1 MWIQFCIIIQHYQ
14 PSPHSE
20 VSQMEQRVPSQRSFR
35 LRPAI
40 FPPTDTTP
48 PNIDYRSE
56 SDSDDDGHYLP
67 DPNARLRHER
77 PHAGSQ
83 LEQPGS
89 PDTTQQAAMQRPSG
103 YEERELIGSEGQSH
117 SFTGIQTMPM
127 HSANL
132 NRTSALRSTMR
143 SPDFSP
149 TVDRPTTTVSSELVN
164 RSPRIIDDARA
175 SPYPPRSV
183 ARHGSREHRTS
194 PRAGPS
200 HAPRHAS
207 SSTPHHTALYLHR
220 TDDPYADIYGKK
232 NPQDESRRPWTPPP
246 QLPGNTYSSMYDRD
260 NGLNHAW
267 DYEARRLDSSV
278 LISPANRLH
287 SRSEAD
293 RPSEEGLT
301 ITPAHIDAVSQAAMR
316 FEVELASRGSGSHA
330 LPSFNLEARSSDRH
344 ASTDAHSTITAGAH
358 STLEVPSLSGTGSR
372 AFIETRTSPPV
383 PPPPAPAP
391 SLSREAPRRFTRK
404 RAREM
409 ETTETPVASGSNVTI
424 DQLEETERRTKRRRT
439 GTFTQ
444 TPPKPRTRTNT
455 RSTTSRNTNITPA
468 PATTRPTRNTN
479 GAPAP
484 PTARSTRATRSRA
497 ALGVETNA
505 TPAPDRSGA
514 NSRQTD
520 TERKDKARHRAQD
533 WRDTYSAALTQLQE
547 TLPKEFHPPPQKGK
561 KAPQVE
567 WYTAGVRYIL
577 HLREENEVLAG
588 EELLMRTRSED
599 SMMELEEMV
608 NEMTRLREEHDVLL
622 AQHESQMEAVQAQ
635 NEALVAENTEVRRD
649 RDRLSD
655 ENEELRDQ
663 NERLARRLEEYEEKE
678 RLRRLDRSETS
689 D

>member
-1 MWIQFCIIIQHYQ
+1 
-14 PSPHSE
+14 
-20 VSQMEQRVPSQRSFR
+20 
-35 LRPAI
+35 
-40 FPPTDTTP
+40 
-48 PNIDYRSE
+48 
-56 SDSDDDGHYLP
+56 
-67 DPNARLRHER
+67 
-77 PHAGSQ
+77 
-83 LEQPGS
+83 
-89 PDTTQQAAMQRPSG
+89 
-103 YEERELIGSEGQSH
+103 
-117 SFTGIQTMPM
+117 
-127 HSANL
+127 
-132 NRTSALRSTMR
+132 
-143 SPDFSP
+143 
-149 TVDRPTTTVSSELVN
+149 
-164 RSPRIIDDARA
+164 
-175 SPYPPRSV
+175 
-183 ARHGSREHRTS
+183 
-194 PRAGPS
+194 
-200 HAPRHAS
+200 
-207 SSTPHHTALYLHR
+207 
-220 TDDPYADIYGKK
+220 
-232 NPQDESRRPWTPPP
+232 
-246 QLPGNTYSSMYDRD
+246 MYDRD

-267 DYEARRLDSSV
+267 EYEARRLDSSV

-316 FEVELASRGSGSHA
+316 FEAELASRGSGSHA

-372 AFIETRTSPPV
+372 AFVETRTSPPV

-455 RSTTSRNTNITPA
+455 RSTTSRNTNVTPA

-533 WRDTYSAALTQLQE
+533 WRDTKSAALTQLQE

-567 WYTAGVRYIL
+567 WYTAGTCSHNHLCLYYFPPRERFGVLISCFYFRFVGVRYIL
-577 HLREENEVLAG
+577 HLREDNEVLAG

-678 RLRRLDRSETS
+678 RLKRG
-689 D
+689 